1 MAGKSN
7 TSATYFAQ
15 KKLLGKAHTS
25 NLKTDG
31 EELIGSNI
39 QAASSLIF
47 GEDIPTTP
55 TLDLYTIQSSSVD
68 ARGTVEYI
76 PFILTA
82 LTGTT
87 YDANSTNPDGGSGQD
102 TSESSQV
109 AGPHAYK
116 FVLPS
121 DYVSNTDNNRA
132 GNGIFNNS
140 KIVHETLGQLQ
151 LVPPFFSQDAPN
163 PYIVKIYKDDGSGG
177 VGDQIPL
184 LDNIDW
190 NVDYYNGILFLQD
203 YKADKIPAHARAF
216 AYVGK
221 MAKEVINSGS
231 SSSGGGSLS
240 ITDEVVLTANSP
252 NVPGG
257 KLLVAGS
264 GVEIQKTANTVVV
277 SAPAF
282 ESSRKKLTFFMT
294 GSITAGTPV
303 RVISSSFDEVG
314 HDDERIDIVYNGQLL
329 HTGSLTQVT
338 NSERDY
344 FISGS
349 DHLVFSFPVFADD
362 IIDTIINKQQYSTS
376 LNAADINGQYVVLSA
391 TGSLPHHRVLT
402 GSNGIK
408 IIDSGSSQN
417 VVISLAKETVFNEV
431 LSGSVDGLNTQFS
444 LKNTP
449 FNTGSVSIFV
459 NGQLQTPDYLG
470 LDFYDYWVTGSN
482 IFFHSSSIPEEQS
495 VLLSIYEKII

>member
-1 MAGKSN
+1 MAFKTN
-7 TSATYFAQ
+7 ESATYFAQ

-31 EELIGSNI
+31 EELIGSSI
-39 QAASSLIF
+39 QASTYQIF
-47 GEDIPTTP
+47 GEKIPESP
-55 TLDLYTIQSSSVD
+55 ARTLNLIQSASNLD
-68 ARGTVEYI
+68 PGTVEYI
-76 PFILTA
+76 QFDLQV
-82 LTGTT
+82 LTGST
-87 YDANSTNPDGGSGQD
+87 YDANEGNGGAGSDSG
-102 TSESSQV
+102 ESSQT

-116 FVLPS
+116 FVLPA
-121 DYVSNTDNNRA
+121 DYEENTDNDKA
-132 GNGIFNNS
+132 GLGTFNNS
-140 KIVHETLGQLQ
+140 KIVHETLGRLQ
-151 LVPPFFSQDAPN
+151 IVPPYFSQDAPN

-177 VGDQIPL
+177 VGSEIPL

-190 NVDYYNGILFLQD
+190 NVDYYNGMLFVQD
-203 YKADKIPAHARAF
+203 YNPSKIPSFARAF

-221 MAKEVINSGS
+221 MAGDVV
-231 SSSGGGSLS
+231 SSGGAGGSLS
-240 ITDEVVLTANSP
+240 ATDEVVLTANSP

-257 KLLVAGS
+257 KLLVAGA
-264 GVEIQKTANTVVV
+264 GVEIQKTSNTVVV

-294 GSITAGTPV
+294 GSILAGTPV
-303 RVISSSFDEVG
+303 RVISSSFNEVG
-314 HDDERIDIVYNGQLL
+314 YDDERIDIVYNGQLL

-338 NSERDY
+338 SAERDY

-349 DHLVFSFPVFADD
+349 DHLVFSFQVFADD

-417 VVISLAKETVFNEV
+417 VVISLTKETVFNEV
-431 LSGSVDGLNTQFS
+431 LSGTVDGINTQFS

-449 FNTGSVSIFV
+449 FSTGSVSIFV

-470 LDFYDYWVTGSN
+470 LDFYDYWVSGSN
-482 IFFHSSSIPEEQS
+482 IFFHSSSIPEERS

>member
-1 MAGKSN
+1 MAFKTN
-7 TSATYFAQ
+7 ESATYFAQ

-31 EELIGSNI
+31 EELIGSSI
-39 QAASSLIF
+39 QASTYQIF
-47 GEDIPTTP
+47 GEKIPESP
-55 TLDLYTIQSSSVD
+55 TRTLNLIQSASNLD
-68 ARGTVEYI
+68 PGTVEYI
-76 PFILTA
+76 QFDLQV
-82 LTGTT
+82 LTGST
-87 YDANSTNPDGGSGQD
+87 YDANEGTGGAGSDSG
-102 TSESSQV
+102 ESSQT

-121 DYVSNTDNNRA
+121 DYEDNTDNDKA
-132 GNGIFNNS
+132 GLGTFNNS

-151 LVPPFFSQDAPN
+151 IVPPYFSQDAPN

-177 VGDQIPL
+177 VGDEIPL

-190 NVDYYNGILFLQD
+190 NVDYYNGMLFVQD
-203 YKADKIPAHARAF
+203 YNPTKIPVFARAF

-221 MAKEVINSGS
+221 MAGDVVGSGGG
-231 SSSGGGSLS
+231 GGGSLS
-240 ITDEVVLTANSP
+240 ATDEVVLTANSP

-257 KLLVAGS
+257 KLLVAGA

-294 GSITAGTPV
+294 GSISSGTAI
-303 RVISSSFDEVG
+303 RVLSSSFSEVNN
-314 HDDERIDIVYNGQLL
+314 DDERIDVVYNGQLL
-329 HTGSLTQVT
+329 HTGSLAQVL
-338 NSERDY
+338 NAERDY

-349 DHLVFSFPVFADD
+349 DHLVLSFPVFPDD
-362 IIDTIINKQQYSTS
+362 IIDTIVNKQQYSTS
-376 LNAADINGQYVVLSA
+376 LSAADINGQYVVLSS

-417 VVISLAKETVFNEV
+417 VVISTTKEMVFNEV

-444 LKNTP
+444 LRSTP
-449 FNTGSVSIFV
+449 FHSSSVSVFV
-459 NGQLQTPDYLG
+459 NGQLQTPDHLG
-470 LDFYDYWVTGSN
+470 LDIYDYWVTGSN
-482 IFFHSSSIPEEQS
+482 IFFHSSSIPNERS
-495 VLLSIYEKII
+495 VLLSIYEKVV